1 MHPDM
6 GRELSRQKIDDLYRQ
21 ADAYRMTKP
30 SRAARS
36 AARRERF
43 VELRASAARGW
54 RRSERNVPAPTPEEA
69 MAKGRGLVQLGYSIR
84 QAAHALGMKTSALRR
99 LL

>member
-1 MHPDM
+1 M
-6 GRELSRQKIDDLYRQ
+6 GRELARQRIDDLYRQ

-30 SRAARS
+30 SRAAR
-36 AARRERF
+36 ADARRARL
-43 VELRASAARGW
+43 VELRASAAKGW
-54 RRSERNVPAPTPEEA
+54 RRSRPRAPAPSPEEA
-69 MAKGRGLVQLGYSIR
+69 MAKGRGLLELGYSIR